1 MVDRRAVS
9 HQFVVTPTMS
19 TAVEQPHADC
29 HEQVAMWESWAD
41 EAKKE
46 IRKLQAE
53 VARLTALIDGQADA

>member
-1 MVDRRAVS
+1 
-9 HQFVVTPTMS
+9 MS